1 MMKNIIL
8 IFVLLFLNS
17 LNIKAK
23 DYILTQHGKRILL
36 NEHIYTKTDS
46 LKVFKLEGT
55 FEDNAGNFGIVDSI
69 VNVTTINNVIEK
81 LEAST
86 EMTFSE
92 NIKAYYVAKRNNNE
106 LRQGVGKFLFTYASN
121 NINTII
127 NSECI
132 YSIRYYKDSFLTYAK
147 CDIPEKAFEQIK
159 NAVE

>member
-1 MMKNIIL
+1 M
-8 IFVLLFLNS
+8 
-17 LNIKAK
+17 
-23 DYILTQHGKRILL
+23 
-36 NEHIYTKTDS
+36 
-46 LKVFKLEGT
+46 
-55 FEDNAGNFGIVDSI
+55 
-69 VNVTTINNVIEK
+69 NVTTINNVIEK

-132 YSIRYYKDSFLTYAK
+132 YSIRYYKDSFLIYAK